1 MARRRKS
8 ESEGVSLF
16 PFLSIL
22 ACVIGVLTLL
32 IVGLSLGQM
41 DEGVIERARAYQQLR
56 ADTENQRDEIVRLE
70 ELLKNVNAIREQ
82 LAAAEAE
89 LKRLQANQQEME
101 KRDDVNVQLLA
112 QLNRVRQRITEMQ
125 DERKELNETVAKL
138 RAEVKRLNEP
148 PGEAEVVIQ
157 PSGSG
162 TNLVPRFVECRP
174 EGVVL
179 YEGDQVIRVRRGD
192 LRTSQEFLK
201 LLDDVAKKSKT
212 DRIVFLLREDGI
224 GTYNAARNV
233 ANERLAPNGKLAVTG
248 QGKIDLSLFTKK
260 K

>member
-1 MARRRKS
+1 MARRKKS
-8 ESEGVSLF
+8 EEGISLF

-22 ACVIGVLTLL
+22 CCVIGVLTLI
-32 IVGLSLGQM
+32 IVSMALGSM
-41 DEGVIERARAYQQLR
+41 DETVIERARAYQTITTDIKTQQ
-56 ADTENQRDEIVRLE
+56 EEIARLE
-70 ELLKNVNAIREQ
+70 ELVKNVDAIREQ
-82 LAAAEAE
+82 MALADAE
-89 LKRLQANQQEME
+89 LKRIQKQQQDLE

-112 QLNRVRQRITEMQ
+112 QLNRSRKRVTEMES
-125 DERKELNETVAKL
+125 ERKELNQTLAKL
-138 RAEVKRLNEP
+138 QNELKRRKEP

-174 EGVVL
+174 EGVVI
-179 YEGDQVIRVRRGD
+179 YEGDKAIRVRRGD
-192 LRTSQEFLK
+192 LRSNQDFLK
-201 LLDDVAKKSKT
+201 LLDDVAAKAKT

-224 GTYNAARNV
+224 PTYNTARV
-233 ANERLAPNGKLAVTG
+233 IANERLAPNGKLAVQG